1 MKSSLYYFVD
11 DVIFCI
17 GIQPWEEKY
26 KEMAQAMGIDP
37 STGHY
42 VPFNVTD
49 TKYILAWTSI
59 VLHPLQDAGID
70 LWWLDWQQ
78 GEGHNWTNNIPYT
91 NPTFWLNYIFF
102 TDHYFGQNRPAL
114 LHRWGGLGNHRYQV
128 GFSGDVIPSWDTLSF
143 QPRFTATA
151 ANVGYGF
158 WSHDLG
164 GHMLPPD
171 PELYTRWLQWGAFS
185 PIFRTHCTKNATNDR
200 RLWTYPWTYQDN
212 LARFTRLRQSLI
224 PYLYT
229 AARRTYDTGLSVVL
243 PFYYLYPENDEAYSY
258 SNQYFFGQSIFVS
271 PISQPI
277 DNATGLVENWPLW
290 FPPDTQWVNF
300 FTGDLPVTSA
310 ASESFT
316 LDEVPAYAQVG
327 SIIPLLTE
335 PKSSRDRIGRA
346 QQIPQSL
353 LLYTLVGGSSRGRG
367 YIYEDDGKTIAY
379 QDPSRSG
386 TAITRFDYTVSD
398 NNLQFSKIFLHNS
411 TRIDRIFFVRHFG
424 SNRIIFNIS
433 IYTFI

>member
-1 MKSSLYYFVD
+1 M
-11 DVIFCI
+11 CI

-26 KEMAQAMGIDP
+26 KEMAEAMGIDP

-42 VPFNVTD
+42 VPLNLTNKRF
-49 TKYILAWTSI
+49 TSSWANI
-59 VLHPLQDAGID
+59 VLNTLQDAGID
-70 LWWLDWQQ
+70 FWWLDWAP
-78 GEGHNWTNNIPYT
+78 GGTYWTNGISYT
-91 NPTFWLNYIFF
+91 NPTFWINYIFF
-102 TDHYFGQNRPAL
+102 TDPYFGQNRSVI

-128 GFSGDVIPSWDTLSF
+128 GFSGDVIASWDTLSI

-164 GHMLPPD
+164 GHILPPT

-185 PIFRTHCTKNATNDR
+185 PIFRTHCTKNANSDR

-243 PFYYLYPENDEAYSY
+243 PFYYYYPENDEAYSY

-271 PISQPI
+271 PISRPI
-277 DNATGLVENWPLW
+277 DNSSGLVENWPLW
-290 FPPDTQWVNF
+290 FPSDTQWVNF
-300 FTGDLPVTSA
+300 FTGDLPVSSA
-310 ASESFT
+310 INESFT
-316 LDEVPAYAQVG
+316 LDEMPAYAQVG

-335 PKSSRDRIGRA
+335 PKSSRYRIGRA

-353 LLYTLVGGSSRGRG
+353 LLYTLVGGSSKGKG
-367 YIYEDDGKTIAY
+367 YIYDDDGTTIAY
-379 QDPSRSG
+379 QDSSRS
-386 TAITRFDYTVSD
+386 ANAVTRFDYTVSG
-398 NNLQFSKIFLHNS
+398 NTLQFSKIFF
-411 TRIDRIFFVRHFG
+411 RD
-424 SNRIIFNIS
+424 
-433 IYTFI
+433 

>member
-1 MKSSLYYFVD
+1 MFLCFV
-11 DVIFCI
+11 

-49 TKYILAWTSI
+49 KKYVSAWTDI
-59 VLHPLQDAGID
+59 VLHALRDAGID

-78 GEGHNWTNNIPYT
+78 GEGGWMNDIPYT

-102 TDHYFGQNRPAL
+102 TDQYFAQNRPVL

-128 GFSGDVIPSWDTLSF
+128 GFSGDVVPSWDTLFF

-164 GHMLPPD
+164 GHTQEPD

-185 PIFRTHCTKNATNDR
+185 PMFRTHCTKNANNDR
-200 RLWTYPWTYQDN
+200 RLWTFPWTYQNN

-229 AARRTYDTGLSVVL
+229 AARRTYDSGLSVVL
-243 PFYYLYPENDEAYSY
+243 PFYYLYPENDEAYTY

-271 PISQPI
+271 PISQPL
-277 DNATGLVENWPLW
+277 NGSTGLVENWPIW
-290 FPPDTQWVNF
+290 FPSDYQWVNF
-300 FTGDLPVTSA
+300 FTGDLPVSSA
-310 ASESFT
+310 ATESFT

-327 SIIPLLTE
+327 SIIPLLPE

-346 QQIPQSL
+346 QQIPDSL
-353 LLYTLVGGSSRGRG
+353 LLYTLIGGSSKGRG
-367 YIYEDDGKTIAY
+367 YIYDDDGTTNAY
-379 QDPSRSG
+379 QDPSRATS
-386 TAITRFDYTVSD
+386 ANTRFDYTATDKTLV
-398 NNLQFSKIFLHNS
+398 FSKGSFL
-411 TRIDRIFFVRHFG
+411 
-424 SNRIIFNIS
+424 
-433 IYTFI
+433 